1 MATHSI
7 AAWRIPRI
15 EVPGGLH
22 SMGSQKSDKTEQL
35 TLSLFT
41 CIINTIYIGL
51 LLYS

>member
-7 AAWRIPRI
+7 AAWRIPWT

-22 SMGSQKSDKTEQL
+22 SMGSQKLDKTEQL

-41 CIINTIYIGL
+41 CIINTIYIDL